1 MRALYAAASGM
12 AAQQTR
18 LDTIANNVANVGTTG
33 FKKSRASFQDLFYQ
47 ELTHGGMS
55 ASTSRLDVGG
65 GVQLSALAK
74 NHSTGA
80 MGETGRI
87 LDIAIQGAGYL
98 AVEDNRGE
106 TLYTRDGNLHID
118 SDGVL
123 TSSTGL
129 PLMGDIYIPQDA
141 RELKILADGTLQA
154 AFANSTEYTTLGQ
167 LEISTFVNPSGL
179 QPMGNNI
186 YRATARSGDAMAPE
200 FGTDLYIAQGY
211 LEHSNVDIAEE
222 LINMIEAQRAY
233 DLNSKVVK
241 TADEVLQAAANLKR

>member
-1 MRALYAAASGM
+1 M

-65 GVQLSALAK
+65 GVQLSGLEK

-80 MGETGRI
+80 MGATGRL
-87 LDIAIQGAGYL
+87 LDVAIQGSGYL
-98 AVEDNRGE
+98 AMDDPQGE
-106 TLYTRDGNLHID
+106 TLYTRDGNMHID

-123 TSSTGL
+123 TSSGGL
-129 PLMGDIYIPQDA
+129 SLSGDIYIPQDA
-141 RELKILADGTLQA
+141 RELKILADGTIQA
-154 AFANSTEYTTLGQ
+154 SFANSSEYTTLGQ
-167 LEISTFVNPSGL
+167 LEIATFVNPAGL

-186 YRATARSGDAMAPE
+186 YRATARSGDAMTPD
-200 FGTDLYIAQGY
+200 FGTDLYVTQGY

-241 TADEVLQAAANLKR
+241 TADEVLQVAANLKR